1 MPNLPHER
9 RAAIE
14 MDMLEKET
22 KRLLPLLSED
32 EKEEKKREL
41 AQRAGTIIKRETQ
54 MLKEEDAQAVLHIPH
69 ASMVIPDHIRSAFL
83 TSDDE
88 LNHELQRMTDRYTD
102 ELFALPDEFATTIR
116 FPVSRLVVDPERFM
130 EDSEEPMAKIGMGVI
145 YTRTSEGRTLRL
157 KPTEKERNGLLGWY
171 YKQHHDALKW
181 ATTRILE
188 RQGVC
193 LIIDAHSFSSK
204 PLPHEPDQSPD
215 RPDICIGTDPFHTPH
230 MLSMVAAEAFQKCG
244 FSVAI
249 DRPFQGALVPM
260 KYYRKEKRVFS
271 VMIEVRRDLY
281 MDEESGRKN
290 DRFPII
296 RSHIESA
303 LFSILEC
310 FPMIPPEKLKK
321 LLKMSEEALEYARKV
336 GLLPPKKEEA
346 AEADEELAH
355 SFREHAGD
363 LLKCSEAMTEVA
375 AAFNHANVKTNEKI
389 DKKIK
394 PYLQLR
400 TWSEGM
406 ICGSVVALLLIAL
419 AQLGILQELIRRL
432 IVT

>member
-1 MPNLPHER
+1 MANSHHEK

-14 MDMLEKET
+14 TEMLQREAEM
-22 KRLLPLLSED
+22 LMPFLSES
-32 EKEEKKREL
+32 EKEEKRSEL
-41 AQRAGTIIKRETQ
+41 TQRAAAILKRKIRA
-54 MLKEEDAQAVLHIPH
+54 MNEEDVRTVLHIPH

-83 TSDDE
+83 TTDDE
-88 LNHELQRMTDRYTD
+88 LHRELQRMTDRYTD
-102 ELFALPDEFATTIR
+102 ELFALPGEFATTVR

-145 YTRTSEGRTLRL
+145 YTRTSEGLTLRL
-157 KPTEKERNGLLGWY
+157 KPTQKEREGLLGWY
-171 YKQHHDALKW
+171 YKQHHDCLTW
-181 ATTRILE
+181 AVARILE
-188 RQGVC
+188 KQGFC

-215 RPDICIGTDPFHTPH
+215 RPEICIGTDPFHTPH

-290 DRFPII
+290 DRFPVI

-310 FPMIPPEKLKK
+310 FLMIPPERLKK
-321 LLKMSEEALEYARKV
+321 LLKMSEEALEYARRE
-336 GLLPPKKEEA
+336 GFLPTEKEKM
-346 AEADEELAH
+346 AEESAR
-355 SFREHAGD
+355 SS
-363 LLKCSEAMTEVA
+363 C
-375 AAFNHANVKTNEKI
+375 
-389 DKKIK
+389 
-394 PYLQLR
+394 
-400 TWSEGM
+400 
-406 ICGSVVALLLIAL
+406 
-419 AQLGILQELIRRL
+419 
-432 IVT
+432 